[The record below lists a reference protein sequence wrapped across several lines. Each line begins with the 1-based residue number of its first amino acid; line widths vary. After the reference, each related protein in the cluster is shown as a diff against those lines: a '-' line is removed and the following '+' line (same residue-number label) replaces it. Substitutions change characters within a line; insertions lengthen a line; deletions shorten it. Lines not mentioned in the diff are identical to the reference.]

1 MKAFAN
7 IMGYLSIS
15 ITIMAI
21 LFELMHWP
29 GAGIML
35 VLGVGLINFG
45 YLPLFFYQRYKM
57 QA

>member
-1 MKAFAN
+1 MNAFVN
-7 IMGYLSIS
+7 IIGYLSIS
-15 ITIMAI
+15 ITILAI

-35 VLGVGLINFG
+35 VLGVGLIVFG
-45 YLPLFFYQRYKM
+45 YLPVFFYQRYKM